1 MPAVL
6 VEVGFINSDVDNGL
20 FDSHFYDIAQAIAE
34 GILDTLEVENAPST
48 NRYKV
53 QTGAFRNEVYAN
65 NLKNELTE
73 MDFPARV
80 EQSNGFFR
88 VMVGNYGTLDE
99 ATAMEQRLKR
109 AGYQTVIV
117 T

>member
-6 VEVGFINSDVDNGL
+6 VEVGFINSDVDNEL

-88 VMVGNYGTLDE
+88 VMVGKLWDTGRGDCDGT
-99 ATAMEQRLKR
+99 RLKELDIR
-109 AGYQTVIV
+109 QLS
-117 T
+117 